1 MHHCAKGRALGL
13 AMAMLGTGPLCA
25 AQAPASPN
33 TPPPSPFAPQCP
45 AGATPVTTD
54 GEYSVV
60 IQAGTAWNR
69 HQYDAAERSRILF
82 HADAIRQHF
91 SPPPTLGEVPIIG
104 EASIGA
110 WGGARSAHSAVG
122 GKMVLV
128 MKPDGR
134 LRTTFW
140 QVLPFSKT
148 FAIAVTNAAM
158 AADTAGDFLGI
169 PRAGDARGDDTLVV
183 QVRTALEAPAADELP
198 LMRVKLSRYVIEAP
212 PRVTKRGGLYYPD
225 GASYSRVENKGEM
238 LVLVGSDGKPVMS
251 ATQVTRIEWRDFL
264 STMTR
269 AIEGTVFEPA
279 RSGGCAVPSL
289 SVHEFDFTVNRNR

>member
-1 MHHCAKGRALGL
+1 MHHRAIGPALGL
-13 AMAMLGTGPLCA
+13 AMAVLGAASACNAQGPATPISPL
-25 AQAPASPN
+25 APV
-33 TPPPSPFAPQCP
+33 CP
-45 AGATPVTTD
+45 AGASPVVTE
-54 GEYSVV
+54 GEYPVV

-69 HQYDAAERSRILF
+69 HEYDAAERSRILY

-91 SPPPTLGEVPIIG
+91 TPPPSLGDVPLIG
-104 EASIGA
+104 ESAIGS

-122 GKMVLV
+122 GKIVLV

-158 AADTAGDFLGI
+158 AADTSGDFLGI
-169 PRAGDARGDDTLVV
+169 PRAGEARGDDTLVV
-183 QVRTALEAPAADELP
+183 QLRTALEPPAADELP
-198 LMRVKLSRYVIEAP
+198 LMRVRLSRYVLEAP
-212 PRVTKRGGLYYPD
+212 SRVTKRGGLYYPD
-225 GASYSRVENKGEM
+225 GASYSHVENKGEV
-238 LVLVGSDGKPVMS
+238 LALVGSDGKPVMS

-269 AIEGTVFEPA
+269 SIEGTEFDPA

-289 SVHEFDFTVNRNR
+289 SVHVFDFTVRRD